1 MTDHALLTDW
11 KVYPSFLVGWILLA
25 LLYAIGVGPLRRR
38 YRLAERPDHGRAAFF
53 AAGLGVMFVALQG
66 PIHELSDHYLF
77 SVHMLQHL
85 LLTLAVPPLL
95 LAGTPAWLLRP
106 VLRTQAVAR
115 VARFLTRPLV
125 AFGLYNA
132 LFAAWHVPALYDVVM
147 RDHDVHIVM
156 HLSILAAAVI
166 LWWPV
171 VTPVPELNHLA
182 YGGQILYLFL
192 LGLPMMALASLITLA
207 DHVLYPFYA
216 EAPRL
221 WGLTALEDQ
230 QIGGLLM
237 WVPGSAVLW
246 IGITVAFFKWS
257 TGQEGSASSAR
268 PSAPGVPRPRR

>member
-11 KVYPSFLVGWILLA
+11 KVYPSFLIGWILLA
-25 LLYAIGVGPLRRR
+25 VLYAVGVGPLRRR
-38 YRLAERPDHGRAAFF
+38 YRLAERPDRGRAAFF

-106 VLRTQAVAR
+106 VLRPEAVAR

-147 RDHDVHIVM
+147 RDHAVHILM

-171 VTPVPELNHLA
+171 VSPVPELNHLP

-207 DHVLYPFYA
+207 DRVLYPFYA
-216 EAPRL
+216 AAPRL

-257 TGQEGSASSAR
+257 ARQEGSASPAR
-268 PSAPGVPRPRR
+268 PSAPSRPRPRR